1 MRNISRKREKVKLEP
16 PMTPMID
23 IIFQLLIFFL
33 LTPTFQAHEG
43 YLTTNLPKTSGP
55 VEGEEQKKI
64 ERIKIGLEDT
74 YGPDEIVIVLND
86 TQVLGNNFDTLEAML
101 RDYQGRGIA
110 PDHPVLIAPQMSV
123 KHKWVVKAFDAAIL
137 ARFTNIHF
145 AVPR

>member
-1 MRNISRKREKVKLEP
+1 MRNISRKREKGKLEP

-43 YLTTNLPKTSGP
+43 YLTTNLPKTGP
-55 VEGEEQKKI
+55 VAREQPPI
-64 ERIKIGLEDT
+64 PARIKIGLEDT

-86 TQVLGNNFDTLEAML
+86 TQVLGNNFDTLKAML

-110 PDHPVLIAPQMSV
+110 PDHPVLIAPEMSI
-123 KHKWVVKAFDAAIL
+123 KHKWVVKAFDVAIL

-145 AVPR
+145 AVPQ